1 MDAVE
6 GAFRDI
12 IDGVK
17 LAPLW
22 TRLAWEQTV
31 ARFRRTI
38 FGPFWLTANLL
49 AISISLSLVFGGLLG
64 QDYRTNFALIISGIL
79 SWNIIGAVLNDAAGT
94 FIAAGGWMQTMKLP
108 LTFHILLM
116 MMRNFINFLAQL
128 IALWIVLAIMHLGA
142 LPTWQL
148 LFGLPIVLV
157 DGALLSMIVAI
168 PSTRFRDIN
177 QTVGFAVQVLFFL
190 TPVFWIP
197 AQMHGKRRIIFELNP
212 FAHLLELVRQP
223 LLGRAPALADWEWG
237 AGMMVVLSI
246 VCVVLLALYR
256 KRVVFWL

>member
-6 GAFRDI
+6 AAFRDI
-12 IDGVK
+12 IDGIR
-17 LAPLW
+17 LYPLW

-49 AISISLSLVFGGLLG
+49 AISLSLSLVFGGLLG
-64 QDYRTNFALIISGIL
+64 QDYRANFALIISGIL
-79 SWNIIGAVLNDAAGT
+79 TWSIIGGVLGDAAGV
-94 FIAAGGWMQTMKLP
+94 FITSGGLMQTMRLP

-128 IALWIVLAIMHLGA
+128 LALWLVLAVLRLGA

-148 LFGLPIVLV
+148 LFGLPIVLI
-157 DGALLSMIVAI
+157 DGALLSLIVAI

-177 QTVGFAVQVLFFL
+177 QTVGFAVQILFFL
-190 TPVFWIP
+190 TPVFWVP
-197 AQMHGKRRIIFELNP
+197 AQMHGKRRIIFDLNP

-223 LLGRAPALADWEWG
+223 LLGRAPELVHWEWG
-237 AGMMVVLSI
+237 IGMMVVLTA
-246 VCVVLLALYR
+246 VAVTLLALFR
-256 KRVVFWL
+256 KRIVFWV

>member
-12 IDGVK
+12 IDGIR

-22 TRLAWEQTV
+22 SRLAWEQTV

-49 AISISLSLVFGGLLG
+49 AISFALAVVFGGLMG
-64 QDYRTNFALIISGIL
+64 TDYRHNFALIISGIL
-79 SWNIIGAVLNDAAGT
+79 SWSLIGGVLSEAAGV
-94 FIAAGGWMQTMKLP
+94 FISSGPLMLTMKLP
-108 LTFHILLM
+108 LSFHILLM
-116 MMRNFINFLAQL
+116 MMRALINFMAQL
-128 IALWIVLAIMHLGA
+128 LALWVVLAVLRLGS
-142 LPTWQL
+142 LPTWQI
-148 LFGLPIVLV
+148 LFGLPIVLI
-157 DGALLSMIVAI
+157 DGAIISMIVAM

-177 QTVGFAVQVLFFL
+177 QTVGFAVQILFFL
-190 TPVFWIP
+190 TPVFWSP
-197 AQMHGKRRIIFELNP
+197 AQMHGKRAAILGLNP

-223 LLGRAPALADWEWG
+223 LLGRAPALVDWQWG
-237 AGMMVVLSI
+237 LGVMLVMSI
-246 VCVVLLALYR
+246 VMIAMLALYR

>member
-12 IDGVK
+12 IDGIR

-22 TRLAWEQTV
+22 SRLAWEQTV

-49 AISISLSLVFGGLLG
+49 AISFALSVIFGGLMG

-79 SWNIIGAVLNDAAGT
+79 SWSIIGGVLGEAAGV
-94 FIAAGGWMQTMKLP
+94 FISAGPLMLTMKLP
-108 LTFHILLM
+108 LSFHILLM
-116 MMRNFINFLAQL
+116 MMRALINFLAQL
-128 IALWIVLAIMHLGA
+128 LALWVVLGVLRLGA
-142 LPTWQL
+142 LPTWQI
-148 LFGLPIVLV
+148 LFGLPIVLI
-157 DGALLSMIVAI
+157 DGALISMIIAM

-177 QTVGFAVQVLFFL
+177 QTVGFAVQILFFL
-190 TPVFWIP
+190 TPVFWAP
-197 AQMHGKRRIIFELNP
+197 SQMHGKRAALLGLNP

-237 AGMMVVLSI
+237 LGVMLVTGVVA
-246 VCVVLLALYR
+246 VAMLALYR
-256 KRVVFWL
+256 RRVVFWL

>member
-12 IDGVK
+12 IDGIR

-22 TRLAWEQTV
+22 SRLAWEQTV

-38 FGPFWLTANLL
+38 LGPFWLTANLL
-49 AISISLSLVFGGLLG
+49 ATAFALSVVFGGLLG
-64 QDYRTNFALIISGIL
+64 QNYRTNFALIISGIL
-79 SWNIIGAVLNDAAGT
+79 AWSIIGAVLLDAAGA
-94 FIAAGGWMQTMKLP
+94 FISSGGLMQTMRLP

-116 MMRNFINFLAQL
+116 MTRNFINFMAQL
-128 IALWIVLAIMHLGA
+128 IALWIVLAVMRLGS
-142 LPTWQL
+142 LPTWHL
-148 LFGLPIVLV
+148 LFGLPIVLI
-157 DGALLSMIVAI
+157 DGALLSLIVAI

-177 QTVGFAVQVLFFL
+177 QTVGFAVQILFFL
-190 TPVFWIP
+190 TPVFWVP
-197 AQMHGKRRIIFELNP
+197 AQMHGKRRIIFDLNP

-223 LLGRAPALADWEWG
+223 LLGKAPDLIHWEWG
-237 AGMMVVLSI
+237 LGMMVVLS
-246 VCVVLLALYR
+246 VVAVTLLALYR